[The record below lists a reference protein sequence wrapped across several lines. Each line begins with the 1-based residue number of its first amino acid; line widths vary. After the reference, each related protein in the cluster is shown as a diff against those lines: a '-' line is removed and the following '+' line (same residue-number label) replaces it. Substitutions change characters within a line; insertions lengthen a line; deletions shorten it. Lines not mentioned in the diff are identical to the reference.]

1 MKFTLCRVNIILKKL
16 DLELKPAR
24 TDGVCTIK
32 RILDNKVVAAIHPV
46 TRRFWIKMR
55 NKVGVN
61 GDFVTLTS
69 EIMSFNDLTYCAEQ
83 ALKY

>member
-1 MKFTLCRVNIILKKL
+1 MHFTLCRVNTVLKEKG
-16 DLELKPAR
+16 LELKPAR

-46 TRRFWIKMR
+46 TRRFWIKLR
-55 NKVGVN
+55 NKMGVN

-69 EIMSFNDLTYCAEQ
+69 EIMSFNELKYCAGE